1 MAKINFHFSLPV
13 TFLKEKAR
21 FVAYSPA
28 IDLSTS
34 GKTFKQA
41 KERFAEAAMLFF
53 EEIYKKGTVDEALGD
68 LGWEKRDKEWR
79 PPVVVSQEPE
89 MISVSVR

>member
-1 MAKINFHFSLPV
+1 MKKVNFQLVLPV
-13 TFLKEKAR
+13 TFLKEKTR
-21 FVAYSPA
+21 FVAYSPV

-53 EEIYKKGTVDEALGD
+53 DEIYKKETMDEALAD
-68 LGWEKRDKEWR
+68 LGWEKHKREWR

-89 MISVSVR
+89 TISVSVR

>member
-1 MAKINFHFSLPV
+1 MARVNFHLSLPV

-21 FVAYSPA
+21 FVAYSPT

-34 GKTFKQA
+34 GRTFKQA

-53 EEIYKKGTVDEALGD
+53 EEIYKKDTIDETLGD
-68 LGWEKRDKEWR
+68 LGWEKRNKEWR

-89 MISVSVR
+89 TISISVR